1 MVVDFLHC
9 PSIASIGLNIVMMTM
24 HHICDAGDL
33 MECIPN
39 GRECLLEDQSREGC
53 VVFFACQGTNTNSS
67 TDSPAFFPFNI
78 LPFEI

>member
-1 MVVDFLHC
+1 MLAFL
-9 PSIASIGLNIVMMTM
+9 SIALNDVMMTM

-53 VVFFACQGTNTNSS
+53 VVFFVCLVKYKFLNRLSS
-67 TDSPAFFPFNI
+67 I
-78 LPFEI
+78 LPLQYSSF